1 MGKAAHVRLFSGT
14 IANRDPV
21 PLQGR
26 ESVEKVTQI
35 RRVPANRYTD
45 IGKLTAGDIGALYGL
60 SSARTGDVIAMR
72 GSFDSPVI
80 HKDSTVMEARVP
92 VAASLTYPM
101 DFGIL
106 TGGKGVISSRFS
118 GYEPCPIELGKTA
131 KHRGIDPR
139 DRAKWILH
147 ARQALQ

>member
-72 GSFDSPVI
+72 GSFDSSVI
-80 HKDSTVMEARVP
+80 HKDGAVMEARVP
-92 VAASLTYPM
+92 VAASLTYPV

-106 TGGKGVISSRFS
+106 TGGTGVKRFNRIRTRRRMFSSGGGFFRTLAASFLIYS
-118 GYEPCPIELGKTA
+118 YFL
-131 KHRGIDPR
+131 
-139 DRAKWILH
+139 
-147 ARQALQ
+147 ALCHF

>member
-72 GSFDSPVI
+72 GSFDSSVI
-80 HKDSTVMEARVP
+80 HKDGAVMEARVP
-92 VAASLTYPM
+92 VAASLTYPV

-118 GYEPCPIELGKTA
+118 GYEPCPSN
-131 KHRGIDPR
+131 
-139 DRAKWILH
+139 
-147 ARQALQ
+147 